1 MKSPKEKLCNIHI
14 LGGWF
19 FVFCTSFI
27 SAFLSASVYSN
38 QIPIIPFKLAGGF
51 LAYLGIVIY
60 PFYVKRIRPLSVHLI
75 YFYYVGTVMAATFLA
90 RIRGEFE
97 GAPESSFHYLGM
109 LIIAGFFLYC
119 PRTFFKSK
127 SLNV

>member
-1 MKSPKEKLCNIHI
+1 M
-14 LGGWF
+14 
-19 FVFCTSFI
+19 VFCVLRIIHF
-27 SAFLSASVYSN
+27 AFLSASVYSN
-38 QIPIIPFKLAGGF
+38 QIPIVPFKLAGGF

-60 PFYVKRIRPLSVHLI
+60 PFYLKRIRRLSVHLI
-75 YFYYVGTVMAATFLA
+75 YFYYVEIVTALTFLA

-109 LIIAGFFLYC
+109 LTLIGFFLFC
-119 PRTFFKSK
+119 PRAFFKSK